1 MQRIGNLWRRLKRS
15 WPERLRHPFTPA
27 GLAYISGM
35 LLMGL
40 AAFVSANNLL
50 FLILAAMLA
59 TFLVSGFISRLGL
72 AGLEL
77 DLLLPQHT
85 SARRAVRAGI
95 RLKNEKAWVP
105 SFSIHLEG
113 AAESGFD
120 AILYFPVIP
129 GGATVEESV
138 QVCFPHR
145 GAQKER
151 SFRFTTRFP
160 FGFTERSESVTI
172 RHEVIVYPCLDP
184 QPGFEALLAGVS
196 GEVEAMQ
203 RGRGTDFYRIRPYE
217 ALESARHVDW
227 RATAHTGALQVREF
241 AREQERTVL
250 VYLDLDVPYDAD
262 AWFEW
267 AVECTAFLVYELTS
281 RETKVRLKTQEYD
294 ITAPDLADVYTIL
307 KYLALVSPMRGKAST
322 VPDDTNNYHVVFTAN
337 PARLTQL
344 GWCANTEGRMLSFSD
359 WHGAD
364 WHGSA
369 DVGAAGRGPGGP
381 FQA

>member
-1 MQRIGNLWRRLKRS
+1 MSWLRRTWRRLKLA
-15 WPERLRHPFTPA
+15 WPEQLRHPFTRV
-27 GLAYISGM
+27 GLAYICGM

-59 TFLVSGFISRLGL
+59 TFMVSGFISRLGL
-72 AGLEL
+72 AGLAL

-85 SARRAVRAGI
+85 SARRPARVGV
-95 RLKNEKAWVP
+95 RLKNEKSWVP

-138 QVCFPHR
+138 QVAFPHR

-151 SFRFTTRFP
+151 SFQFTTRFP
-160 FGFTERSESVTI
+160 FGFTERTESVTI

-184 QPGFEALLAGVS
+184 QPGFEALLAGVN

-227 RATAHTGALQVREF
+227 RASAHTGELQVREF
-241 AREQERTVL
+241 AREQERAVL
-250 VYLDLDVPYDAD
+250 IYLDLDVPYGAD
-262 AWFEW
+262 DWFEW
-267 AVECTAFLVYELTS
+267 AVECVAYLAYELTS
-281 RETKVRLKTQEYD
+281 HETQVRLKTQEYD
-294 ITAPDLADVYTIL
+294 VTVPHEGDIYGLL
-307 KYLALVSPMRGKAST
+307 KYLALVSPMRGKAS
-322 VPDDTNNYHVVFTAN
+322 PPPEDTDSYQVILTAN
-337 PARLTQL
+337 AERLASQGWGQGWGAGEGARVLT
-344 GWCANTEGRMLSFSD
+344 AED
-359 WHGAD
+359 WGGA
-364 WHGSA
+364 
-369 DVGAAGRGPGGP
+369 P
-381 FQA
+381 